1 MFLDR
6 WKQIIK
12 RKATVNRKKFV
23 MEKIVGLGWSKARPE
38 IGPDGTASLNQFKL
52 YKTSTTRTKLFI
64 MIVLFCIILT
74 E

>member
-1 MFLDR
+1 
-6 WKQIIK
+6 
-12 RKATVNRKKFV
+12 
-23 MEKIVGLGWSKARPE
+23 MEKIVGLGWSKAQPE